1 MTCGTR
7 PEQVRD
13 TYLLLYMIK
22 LLRSSIFA
30 GIAIGT
36 AGFGFLASC
45 FQSETYGPLVGAVL
59 FSFGLL
65 TVIGYRLCLYT
76 GTAGFIVRNEI
87 GRLFMILLGNIIGC
101 LCVGLLARVSPMDI
115 QGAAQNILELRL
127 KTGPLNCGLLGIGC
141 GFIMTTCVEFGRRK
155 QYLPLLLGVPLFI
168 VCGFTHCVADAF
180 YYLCVPLAFW
190 KAHALQILAVYACI
204 VLGNLVGC
212 NLYRI
217 VLPACWNKDSGS
229 SPE

>member
-1 MTCGTR
+1 MFKT
-7 PEQVRD
+7 
-13 TYLLLYMIK
+13 
-22 LLRSSIFA
+22 LRSSIFA

-65 TVIGYRLCLYT
+65 TVLGYKLKLYT
-76 GTAGFIVRNEI
+76 GTAGFIKKNET
-87 GRLFMILLGNIIGC
+87 GELFLILLGNITGC
-101 LCVGLLARVSPMDI
+101 FCMALLARISPMDI
-115 QGAAQNILELRL
+115 QDSARNILELRL
-127 KTGPLNCGLLGIGC
+127 KTGPLCCGLLGIGC
-141 GFIMTTCVEFGRRK
+141 GFIMTSCVEFGRK
-155 QYLPLLLGVPLFI
+155 EQYLPLLLGVPLFI

-190 KAHALQILAVYACI
+190 KTHAIGIVTVYVSI
-204 VLGNLVGC
+204 VLGNLIGC

-217 VLPACWNKDSGS
+217 VLPKS
-229 SPE
+229 

>member
-1 MTCGTR
+1 
-7 PEQVRD
+7 
-13 TYLLLYMIK
+13 MIR

-36 AGFGFLASC
+36 AGFGFLASGV
-45 FQSETYGPLVGAVL
+45 QTEAYGSLVGAVL

-65 TVIGYRLCLYT
+65 TVVGYGLKLYT
-76 GTAGFIVRNEI
+76 GTAGFIRKNEV
-87 GRLFMILLGNIIGC
+87 GTLFLILLGNIIGC
-101 LCVGLLARVSPMDI
+101 LCVALLSRVSPLAI

-127 KTGPLNCGLLGIGC
+127 RTGALRCGLLGIGC
-141 GFIMTTCVEFGRRK
+141 GFIMTTAVHFARKK
-155 QYLPLLLGVPLFI
+155 QYMPLLFGVPLFI

-190 KAHALQILAVYACI
+190 KANFLSIITVYVCI
-204 VLGNLVGC
+204 VLGNLIGC

-217 VLPACWNKDSGS
+217 VLAKEQYS
-229 SPE
+229 E